1 MNQQTIIIMR
11 EFMELT
17 EMVFAKRNRPEL
29 IRAGKQLL
37 ILMTAQAAGFLTAYK
52 VLVWAVITR

>member
-1 MNQQTIIIMR
+1 MR
-11 EFMELT
+11 EFRELT

-52 VLVWAVITR
+52 LLLWLAISR

>member
-1 MNQQTIIIMR
+1 MR

-17 EMVFAKRNRPEL
+17 QMVLAKRNRPEL

-37 ILMTAQAAGFLTAYK
+37 ILLTAQTAGFFAAYK
-52 VLVWAVITR
+52 VLIWVAITR

>member
-1 MNQQTIIIMR
+1 MR
-11 EFMELT
+11 TFLELT

-37 ILMTAQAAGFLTAYK
+37 MLLAAQTAGFLIAYR
-52 VLVWAVITR
+52 VLVWVAISR

>member
-1 MNQQTIIIMR
+1 MR
-11 EFMELT
+11 AFLELT

-37 ILMTAQAAGFLTAYK
+37 ILMTAQAAGFFTAYK
-52 VLVWAVITR
+52 VLIWVAITR

>member
-1 MNQQTIIIMR
+1 MR
-11 EFMELT
+11 EFRELT

-37 ILMTAQAAGFLTAYK
+37 ILLAAQTTGFFVAYR
-52 VLVWAVITR
+52 VLLWVAISR

>member
-1 MNQQTIIIMR
+1 MR

-52 VLVWAVITR
+52 VLVWAAITRQNR

>member
-1 MNQQTIIIMR
+1 MR
-11 EFMELT
+11 EFRELT

-37 ILMTAQAAGFLTAYK
+37 MLMVAQFAGFFTAYK
-52 VLVWAVITR
+52 LLVWVAITR